1 MAKLGAKKVYLAASG
16 DLRLPA
22 NQTCWAEQAKMEEA
36 LKKAV
41 GKMGYQIVRAHPYK
55 PGEKHGFISSQKEGI
70 EIFSRL
76 DPDAP
81 IIVAEAVWE
90 YSHHIY
96 PGLMTHRGP
105 ILNIANW
112 SGTWSGLV
120 GMLNIN
126 ACLTKAGRKFS
137 TLWSAD
143 FTDSWFL
150 TRLKKW
156 LETGKEIKHD
166 TSHLH
171 PFDPASVKNTERA
184 IGEKLAADLV
194 KQKVIMGIFDE
205 GCMGMYNAIVP
216 DELLFPLGIYKERL
230 NQSALYYETVNTSD
244 AEAERVYKW
253 LVAKGLKFHFGKD
266 EKNDLT
272 KNQVLLQCKMY
283 LAAARIADRFGA
295 GLFGIQYQQGLKDLL
310 PASDLVEG
318 ILNNADRPPVKAA
331 DGHIIQ
337 EGKPYL
343 HFNEVDECA
352 ALDALLD
359 NRVLSRLGYPC
370 ETTLHD
376 VRWGDVD
383 RSGSTDEFV
392 WIFQISGAAPP
403 AHFKGGWN
411 GAQSW
416 RQAPMYFPSGGGT
429 LGGVCKEGE
438 ILWSRT
444 YVEKGKLGIDIGRG
458 RALDLPQA
466 EVQRRLSECT
476 PTWPIVNAILYGV
489 SRNQFMGHHRA
500 NHIQVSYPG
509 TAAQADRALAVKASM
524 AHALGFKVNIVGNNK

>member
-36 LKKAV
+36 LKQAV

-55 PGEKHGFISSQKEGI
+55 ADEKHGFISSQKEGI
-70 EIFSRL
+70 EIFSKL

-143 FTDSWFL
+143 FTDDWFL

-171 PFDPASVKNTERA
+171 PFDPASVKGTERA

-194 KQKVIMGIFDE
+194 RQKVIMGIFDE

-230 NQSALYYETVNTSD
+230 NQSALYYETMITPD
-244 AEAERVYKW
+244 AEAEKVYKW

-272 KNQVLLQCKMY
+272 KKQVLLQCKMY

-295 GLFGIQYQQGLKDLL
+295 DLFGIQYQQGL
-310 PASDLVEG
+310 
-318 ILNNADRPPVKAA
+318 
-331 DGHIIQ
+331 
-337 EGKPYL
+337 
-343 HFNEVDECA
+343 
-352 ALDALLD
+352 
-359 NRVLSRLGYPC
+359 
-370 ETTLHD
+370 
-376 VRWGDVD
+376 
-383 RSGSTDEFV
+383 
-392 WIFQISGAAPP
+392 
-403 AHFKGGWN
+403 
-411 GAQSW
+411 
-416 RQAPMYFPSGGGT
+416 
-429 LGGVCKEGE
+429 
-438 ILWSRT
+438 
-444 YVEKGKLGIDIGRG
+444 
-458 RALDLPQA
+458 
-466 EVQRRLSECT
+466 
-476 PTWPIVNAILYGV
+476 
-489 SRNQFMGHHRA
+489 
-500 NHIQVSYPG
+500 
-509 TAAQADRALAVKASM
+509 
-524 AHALGFKVNIVGNNK
+524 